1 MIGVSGGQGKEL
13 ELRLGNP
20 HVQRYK
26 DVRQHADLRV
36 APIRALR
43 MRSDKVRT
51 DGHARSRS
59 LAFVLQQPE

>member
-26 DVRQHADLRV
+26 DVRQHADL
-36 APIRALR
+36 
-43 MRSDKVRT
+43 
-51 DGHARSRS
+51 
-59 LAFVLQQPE
+59 